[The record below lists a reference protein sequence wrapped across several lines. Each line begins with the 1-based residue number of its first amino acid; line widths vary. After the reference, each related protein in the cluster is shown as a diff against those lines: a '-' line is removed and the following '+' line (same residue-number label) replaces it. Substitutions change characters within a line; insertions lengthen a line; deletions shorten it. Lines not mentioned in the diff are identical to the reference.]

1 PLEPRDM
8 LCLPR
13 LSGPAVS
20 PDGTYVVYS
29 LFQYSPEDNS
39 STRSLRLLRLCDRK
53 AINLTSPSKDRKDDG
68 PIWLDDTTIAYLS
81 TSEGRTHIWTI
92 SVDRDIIQ
100 PSDQSS
106 QGRTSPGLHVTSP
119 TQLTH
124 FPIDVANL
132 TFHRESGYL
141 AFSAHVFP
149 DSTMEETAKRL
160 SEESS
165 RHDTALTFDALPV
178 RHWDTFVPKTRSHLF
193 LLPLDWGSL
202 ESGHAK
208 IWSLAQKEGK
218 IAKPLDLLKGTA
230 YESPVAPFGDSA
242 DYAFSPRGTELTFV
256 AKVPAGSEEA
266 WQTRQHIYV
275 VPTDASSPPKS
286 VSPQAK
292 GACSQPSYSPDG
304 KYLAW
309 LSMPRAQ
316 YEADRLQIVLLDRS
330 SGTLS
335 YPVPNWDRSP
345 SSLKWSPESD
355 ALLLIVPEEGR
366 DRLYRLFLE
375 EEDRGEVD
383 TPEPLT
389 SNSMASGPYLLL
401 AQSSMTS
408 PTELY
413 ALGLGEGGE
422 AEDKAEDI
430 LSRDGSSFSLIP
442 PHRLTHESDPTLRTL
457 SLSSPEDVW
466 FNGAHGDPVHGWLLK
481 PHGYRP
487 GDGTKYPMAFIVH
500 GGPQGAIQDSFSTRW
515 NPAIFAAAG
524 YAVLAINFHGS
535 TGYGQAFTD
544 SIQGQW
550 GAAPFED
557 LMLGLDHVLS
567 LHSSWIDPDR
577 VAGLGAS
584 YGGYMMNW
592 INGHTDR
599 FSCLV
604 NHDGMF
610 STTGTYYTTEELYF
624 PEHEFGG
631 TPWENPEIYNKWS
644 PSNFVQN
651 WKTPTLVIH
660 GGKDYRLVDGEGLS
674 TFTALQRQR
683 IPSKL
688 VYFPDENHWVLKP
701 ANSLRWHKEVLAWMQ
716 HW

>member
-1 PLEPRDM
+1 MTSPSSNSTSTKRRSSIRIKRPLEPQDM

-13 LSGPAVS
+13 LGGPSVS
-20 PDGTYVVYS
+20 PDGTYIVYS
-29 LFQYSPEDNS
+29 LFQYHPKDNS

-53 AINLTSPSKDRKDDG
+53 TMDLTAPSKDRKDDG
-68 PIWLDDTTIAYLS
+68 PVWLDDTTVAYLS

-92 SVDRDIIQ
+92 SVNRESL
-100 PSDQSS
+100 PSFSPSS
-106 QGRTSPGLHVTSP
+106 GSASPGLSITTP
-119 TQLTH
+119 TQLTD
-124 FPIDVANL
+124 FPVNVADL
-132 TFHRESGYL
+132 TFHADSGHL

-149 DSTMEETAKRL
+149 NCTMQETADKL
-160 SEESS
+160 ATESS
-165 RHDTALTFDALPV
+165 RHDTALAFDALPV

-193 LLPLDWGSL
+193 LLPLNWGSL
-202 ESGHAK
+202 EEGHAK
-208 IWSLAQKEGK
+208 SWTVAQKDGK
-218 IAKPLDLLKGTA
+218 RVDPVDLLKDTPF
-230 YESPVAPFGDSA
+230 ESPVAPFGDTA
-242 DYAFSPRGTELTFV
+242 DYAFSPRGTEVAFT

-266 WQTRQHIYV
+266 WETRQHIYV
-275 VPTDASSPPKS
+275 VSTDASSLPKS

-292 GACSQPSYSPDG
+292 GACSHPVYSPDG

-316 YEADRLQIVLLDRS
+316 YEADRNQIVLLDRS

-335 YPVPNWDRSP
+335 YPASSWDRSP
-345 SSLKWSPESD
+345 SSLTWSPESD
-355 ALLLIVPEEGR
+355 ALFLVVPEEGR
-366 DRLYRLFLE
+366 DRLYRLLLE
-375 EEDRGEVD
+375 EEIKGEVD
-383 TPEPLT
+383 TVTAAPEAVL
-389 SNSMASGPYLLL
+389 GPYLLL
-401 AQSSMTS
+401 AQSSMTC

-413 ALGLGEGGE
+413 ALGLGEGE
-422 AEDKAEDI
+422 ETEDI
-430 LSRDGSSFSLIP
+430 TSRDGSTFSLTL
-442 PHRLTHESDPTLRTL
+442 PHRLTHESDPSLRTL

-466 FNGAHGDPVHGWLLK
+466 FKGAHGDQVHGWLLK

-487 GDGTKYPMAFIVH
+487 GDGEKYPMAFIVH
-500 GGPQGAIQDSFSTRW
+500 GGPQGAVQDSFSTRW
-515 NPAIFAAAG
+515 NPAVFAAAG

-550 GAAPFED
+550 GGAPYED

-577 VAGLGAS
+577 VAALGAS

-610 STTGTYYTTEELYF
+610 STSGTYYSTEELYF

-631 TPWENPEIYNKWS
+631 TPWEQPALYDKWS
-644 PSNFVQN
+644 PSKYVQN

-660 GGKDYRLVDGEGLS
+660 GGKGKG
-674 TFTALQRQR
+674 F
-683 IPSKL
+683 
-688 VYFPDENHWVLKP
+688 
-701 ANSLRWHKEVLAWMQ
+701 
-716 HW
+716 